1 MDEASNAADARHLQS
16 ICSGSEG
23 QRSQA
28 MREIDQRHRKR
39 LERYF
44 WRQGHLADAQDLAQQ
59 VLIKVLAV
67 ACQFLGTG
75 AAAAWLLQIARTTML
90 NHVRSVNGRT
100 EVKVNKVIQSYM
112 AQDLAPDFEG
122 LLPGMQTAWPEP
134 SETVADQDLIVKVL
148 MILRHHSPD
157 HAEIIH
163 QRAVEQM
170 EYPDL
175 AVMLNKKEG
184 AVREHVSQA
193 RKMVK
198 MIAAGLDAGQKPAQ
212 ILDALT
218 RMHSRHRSAA

>member
-23 QRSQA
+23 QRSRA
-28 MREIDQRHRKR
+28 MREIDQRYRKW

-44 WRQGHLADAQDLAQQ
+44 QRQGHRADGQDLAQL
-59 VLIKVLAV
+59 VLIRLLDV

-75 AAAAWLLQIARTTML
+75 AARAWLLRIAHTTML
-90 NHVRSVNGRT
+90 NHVRSVSSRA
-100 EVKVNKVIQSYM
+100 ESKEKVAFQSFADKGLEAEY
-112 AQDLAPDFEG
+112 EG
-122 LLPGMQTAWPEP
+122 LLPGMHTPWPEP
-134 SETVADQDLIVKVL
+134 GEAVANQDLIVKVL

-170 EYPDL
+170 EYSDL
-175 AVMLNKKEG
+175 VIMLNKKEG

-193 RKMVK
+193 RKMTK
-198 MIAAGLDAGQKPAQ
+198 MIAAELAAGRQPAQ
-212 ILDALT
+212 ILEALKQ
-218 RMHSRHRSAA
+218 MHPRQRRAA